1 MKFITSST
9 EFFELHNNPKLIK
22 LRESILAVPIN
33 NWKYIST
40 LKFEPAREISKQE
53 AWAITSH
60 QIYLLENFDSI
71 SNINLNESL
80 LNRYGYN
87 PVSLTLEGAYLE
99 TIESLESLNESLAS
113 SVKDFLS
120 MMTDGGTPM
129 GVLHFVLDIIGII
142 PGSWIGFP
150 SDVVANLLN
159 ALIYA
164 FQDKPSYL
172 LAFLNVAFAFS
183 GPLGAGFKTLFK
195 PFMVGGEKLIALIFK
210 GSSSAVIKDGAM
222 TFKSGALAIDKGAA
236 TGIIPKF
243 GDLLKGVGTFL
254 LTTGLKI
261 IKTLISIISKA
272 VKLVTFGAI
281 DLAKL
286 IPATKWIDDL
296 VIKATSAGKA
306 ATEAGELLL
315 KEDAQL
321 LAGAERTAA
330 AGSTAAKDAA
340 LAAGKDATAAAEI
353 EAKTSKALGNLEEL
367 SAKLENDIMKS
378 AEYKSFMLANPSE
391 SIKALYMKSA
401 TTEKLIGGVLNTKS
415 ASSIVNLMKDAK
427 ISSELVK
434 MGWKPGEAALVNAI
448 KTGDSAVISKLFGE
462 IAENPKIMEQII
474 AKEPR
479 VAKTLSIF
487 KESPEALIS
496 GTKNLKA
503 IQKTIAKL
511 TGGLAYRGIT
521 LKALI
526 GFILKQCIKG
536 KCAQSLINGGP
547 DQILSNVSTAAT
559 GAATSALIGS
569 MNELL
574 STVTINEESDPL
586 SEISAADLEEFKTNN
601 PKEYQ
606 ILSEKMAEA
615 KSAKS
620 QVIKE
625 TNPNPCQFDS
635 KVAEAETGAIL
646 KWHSA
651 YQEGKVVT
659 NLITPED
666 WEKSGLNNYTKSFLT
681 LIGEDANID
690 PQHPISA
697 SDPSHIAYW
706 SEVFDHRSGSIL
718 INETGTSNLN
728 KTLEQLVEEGALNPS
743 RKEEIKEET
752 LKHWENGTVPDSLGL
767 GDLNVD
773 ESFFKIGKLI
783 TRR

>member
-60 QIYLLENFDSI
+60 QIYLLENFDRI
-71 SNINLNESL
+71 SDINRNESL

-99 TIESLESLNESLAS
+99 TLESLESLNESLAS

-120 MMTDGGTPM
+120 MMTEGGTPM

-183 GPLGAGFKTLFK
+183 GPIGAGFKTLFK

-210 GSSSAVIKDGAM
+210 GSSSAALRTGVMD
-222 TFKSGALAIDKGAA
+222 FKAGALAIDKGAA
-236 TGIIPKF
+236 AGIIPKF

-261 IKTLISIISKA
+261 IKTLISIISKT
-272 VKLVTFGAI
+272 VKLASFGII
-281 DLAKL
+281 DLTKL
-286 IPATKWIDDL
+286 IPATKFIDEL
-296 VIKATSAGKA
+296 IIKATSAGKA

-330 AGSTAAKDAA
+330 AGSIAAKDAA
-340 LAAGKDATAAAEI
+340 LAAGKDATAAAI
-353 EAKTSKALGNLEEL
+353 EAEKTTKALGNLEGL
-367 SAKLENDIMKS
+367 SAKIEADIMKS
-378 AEYKSFMLANPSE
+378 TEYKSFMLANPSKSIE
-391 SIKALYMKSA
+391 SLYMKSA

-479 VAKTLSIF
+479 VAATLSIF
-487 KESPEALIS
+487 KEAPEALIS
-496 GTKNLKA
+496 GTKNLKS

-526 GFILKQCIKG
+526 GFILKQCVKG

-559 GAATSALIGS
+559 GAATSALMSS

-574 STVTINEESDPL
+574 SNVIINEESDPL

-615 KSAKS
+615 KAAKS

-625 TNPNPCQFDS
+625 TNPNPCQLDS

-697 SDPSHIAYW
+697 SDPSHIAYL
-706 SEVFDHRSGSIL
+706 SDVFDHRSGSIL

-743 RKEEIKEET
+743 RKEEIREET